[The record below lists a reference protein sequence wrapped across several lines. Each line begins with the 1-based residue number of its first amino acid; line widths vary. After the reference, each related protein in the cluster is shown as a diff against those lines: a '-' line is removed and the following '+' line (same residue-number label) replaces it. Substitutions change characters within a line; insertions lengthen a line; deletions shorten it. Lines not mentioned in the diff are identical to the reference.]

1 MGEREVSVQVLP
13 AEVGCYAFR
22 CPFPPARPGRCVQ
35 GQGEVSPVEFCRRVG
50 ELGQRPVWRLGGQ
63 IDGQEAS
70 VEAHS
75 AVWGEAVRGLNQDRA
90 DR

>member
-50 ELGQRPVWRLGGQ
+50 ELGQRPVWRLGG
-63 IDGQEAS
+63 GRSMARRP
-70 VEAHS
+70 
-75 AVWGEAVRGLNQDRA
+75 VWRPTALSGERP
-90 DR
+90 